1 MNIPGSSFFLAP
13 TCFSSGCES
22 DPWAVIL
29 HSRRCRLGRVGVEKE
44 GDWCADM
51 TASHRNTRLVYPP
64 TLLMSREINNRQSL
78 QNVVPGGLET
88 HCGEARRNRNRASR
102 RGWACPALVVR
113 PWRRTRAGQAQPLRD
128 ARNVCKKTRTYAT
141 AMRTAFAGPRISLA
155 LWCPGISEAGGKGAG
170 RLTLS
175 GASPSL
181 RGMPILAMPA
191 HGRYPGVFP
200 LR

>member
-1 MNIPGSSFFLAP
+1 
-13 TCFSSGCES
+13 
-22 DPWAVIL
+22 
-29 HSRRCRLGRVGVEKE
+29 
-44 GDWCADM
+44 M

-64 TLLMSREINNRQSL
+64 TLLMSREINNRQRL

-128 ARNVCKKTRTYAT
+128 ARNVCQKNKNLRYGDADRLCRS
-141 AMRTAFAGPRISLA
+141 ADLLA

-170 RLTLS
+170 GLTPA
-175 GASPSL
+175 GASRVTPC
-181 RGMPILAMPA
+181 GMAILAMPA
-191 HGRYPGVFP
+191 HGRDARATGLP
-200 LR
+200 LCAKTGSATTSE